1 MEEFKKLMNEPIK
14 KPAYKREFYYDF
26 KKYRAKRAFCGLQFV
41 HILLRFVKE
50 HWKNKARFLALLILP
65 SLFIFLG
72 WHFARYYFNRNVDS
86 KVFSPDMY
94 PSKNKVLVNEK
105 TQVGGLDTRK
115 WIEKLPMYED
125 EWDITYVNTD
135 NDPDFYHFNDEV

>member
-1 MEEFKKLMNEPIK
+1 M
-14 KPAYKREFYYDF
+14 
-26 KKYRAKRAFCGLQFV
+26 
-41 HILLRFVKE
+41 KE

-65 SLFIFLG
+65 SLFVFLG
-72 WHFARYYFNRNVDS
+72 WHFARYYFNRSVDS
-86 KVFSPDMY
+86 RVFSPDMY
-94 PSKNKVLVNEK
+94 PLRNKVLVNEK

-125 EWDITYVNTD
+125 AWDITYVNTD

>member
-1 MEEFKKLMNEPIK
+1 M
-14 KPAYKREFYYDF
+14 
-26 KKYRAKRAFCGLQFV
+26 
-41 HILLRFVKE
+41 
-50 HWKNKARFLALLILP
+50 ALLILP
-65 SLFIFLG
+65 SLFVFLG